1 MNHSMRAHDE
11 YRMLND
17 DIGVADFEPSSCFG
31 WSSPFA
37 ANVNVSSNDHKNKKV
52 EEIDKFLA
60 TSMAQLNF
68 KERQDYQEDLHGVSS
83 SNPEDP
89 DQIERWLDELETHL
103 NAIKRGSNYQAAEL
117 MDASYVTN
125 RDFRIM
131 FVRGNRYK
139 TKEAANQIILFFDMK
154 RRLFGQDKLVKEI
167 TLNDLDDDDKNSLQ
181 SGSLQLLPYKDR
193 TGRILLLGL
202 PGLSRIQKLENDLR
216 ARFYFFM
223 TVLKSERAQLRGV
236 VAVSYTV
243 GQFKD
248 RAHGAGFI
256 DQTKLSLAL
265 PVHWAGVHLC
275 SDDHLQYVLVS
286 ACLKMIP
293 SQLRARFKVHI
304 GSYMELQ
311 YFVKPYGIPPE
322 SLPSPSSSVYSE
334 LDQHLRWYNECQLRE
349 AFASGGTIKDSPT
362 NLQIDLFYNDV
373 LFGGKKNSN
382 GGNKSLRSL
391 VKSNSNEYDTG
402 TKTEKRALIDY
413 VVREIRKA
421 DGRFLK
427 QAEDDIEKWEEV
439 SLEEACGKIA
449 QAFRN
454 NRRPRASQ
462 VQEGS
467 TAGVQ
472 GSPRIVGRSNSKDV
486 LFGRKRNNDGNKR
499 VRDLVGDLANA
510 YDVANKTRK
519 TQLADAVVQE
529 IKRQGGRFLK
539 QKEGDKWE
547 EVPNDFARSK
557 ISKHFRNNRRPPLN
571 KESID

>member
-1 MNHSMRAHDE
+1 MNLSTRAHSE
-11 YRMLND
+11 YLMLNN
-17 DIGVADFEPSSCFG
+17 DIGVAAVEPSSCFG

-37 ANVNVSSNDHKNKKV
+37 ANVNISSNDHNNTSV

-60 TSMAQLNF
+60 TSMAELNF
-68 KERQDYQEDLHGVSS
+68 QERQDYQEDLHGVSS

-103 NAIKRGSNYQAAEL
+103 NAIKRGSNYQAAEVL
-117 MDASYVTN
+117 DASYVTN

-139 TKEAANQIILFFDMK
+139 TKEAANQIISFFDMK
-154 RRLFGQDKLVKEI
+154 RRLFGRDKLVKEI
-167 TLNDLDDDDKNSLQ
+167 TLNDLDDDDKESLK
-181 SGSLQLLPYKDR
+181 SGSFQVLPHEDR
-193 TGRILLLGL
+193 AGRILLLGL
-202 PGLSRIQKLENDLR
+202 PGLSRNQKLENDLR

-223 TVLKSERAQLRGV
+223 TVLKSERAQLKGV
-236 VAVSYTV
+236 VAVSYTA

-248 RAHGAGFI
+248 RTQGADFI

-275 SDDHLQYVLVS
+275 SDDHLQYLLVS

-304 GSYMELQ
+304 GSYMECQ
-311 YFVKPYGIPPE
+311 YCVKPYGIPPE

-334 LDQHLRWYNECQLRE
+334 LGHHLRWYKECQSRE
-349 AFASGGTIKDSPT
+349 ASASDGTTYDLPT
-362 NLQIDLFYNDV
+362 NLHIELLYNDV

-402 TKTEKRALIDY
+402 TKTEKRALIDH
-413 VVREIRKA
+413 VVREIRKTG
-421 DGRFLK
+421 GRFLK
-427 QAEDDIEKWEEV
+427 QAEEDIEKWEEV

-467 TAGVQ
+467 AEGVQ
-472 GSPRIVGRSNSKDV
+472 GPPRIVGRPNPNDV
-486 LFGRKRNNDGNKR
+486 LFGRKRNNAGNKR
-499 VRDLVGDLANA
+499 VRELVGDLADA
-510 YDVANKTRK
+510 YDLADKTRK

-539 QKEGDKWE
+539 QMEGDKWK

-557 ISKHFRNNRRPPLN
+557 ISKHFRNNRRSPLN
-571 KESID
+571 KESSD